1 MGYVR
6 HKRASELVHAGLLYV
21 SRPFEVECILIILA
35 PTTIAPF
42 TEAVFN
48 NPPPRNESEDCLY
61 INVFAPKK
69 AWDVNA
75 PPYPVMYY
83 MYGGG
88 WKFGYSGLQIY
99 DGSHFAG
106 LEDVVLVTV
115 NYRTNG
121 TYFETSG

>member
-1 MGYVR
+1 M
-6 HKRASELVHAGLLYV
+6 HAGLLYV
-21 SRPFEVECILIILA
+21 FKSGDDKHTLNIAA
-35 PTTIAPF
+35 PTSIAPF

-69 AWDVNA
+69 EWDLNA

-99 DGSHFAG
+99 DGTHFAG

-121 TYFETSG
+121 MYFVPPDDVR